1 MMPLAVI
8 SYDIV
13 DDNRRNKVAK
23 VLLDYGN
30 RVQFSVFEVKLTE
43 KIPEIKER
51 ISPLID
57 RKEDN
62 VRYYMICKG
71 CEDKKTVIGLEK
83 AQSEDFEYLVT

>member
-23 VLLDYGN
+23 VLLDYGS
-30 RVQFSVFEVKLTE
+30 RVQFSVFEVTLTE

-51 ISPLID
+51 LSPLINQ
-57 RKEDN
+57 KEDN

-71 CEDKKTVIGLEK
+71 CEHKKSVFGLEK
-83 AQSEDFEYLVT
+83 AHSKDFDYLVI